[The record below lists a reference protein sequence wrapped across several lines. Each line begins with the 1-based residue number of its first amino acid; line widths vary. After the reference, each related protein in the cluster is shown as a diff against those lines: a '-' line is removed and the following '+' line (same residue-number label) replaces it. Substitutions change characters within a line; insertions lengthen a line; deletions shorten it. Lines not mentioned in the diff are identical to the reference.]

1 MAYQAP
7 EHIQQILANLPNS
20 PGVYQMIDKN
30 GKIIYIGKAKVL
42 RHRVRSYFQPS
53 NTDRKVQRIRRNVAD
68 IQIIVLDNELMALT
82 VEAQLIRT
90 HKPRYNVIWKDDK
103 RYPYI
108 LVRTGDDFPKVEMTR
123 QHDRF
128 DNNRYFGPYSSGWA
142 VRNTLD
148 AMRKAFPY
156 LTCDRVIDGTDDRAC
171 LYYDIKLCGG
181 PCIGAQSQEDYW
193 ENINNLMGVLEG
205 KSKPIL
211 DMMNEQMEEAA
222 ADLDFERAATLR
234 DRIRAIER
242 ATRLHYQVAKIGAN
256 QDVINVVQQNGDALI
271 QLFIVRSGNL
281 ISSESFP
288 LTNIEDETPDEMIAS
303 FIVQFYE
310 GAYEIPPEILVPI
323 ELPEHDILQEWL
335 RERRTKKVDLVVPQ
349 RGDKRRL
356 VKQAGDTAL
365 EQLTIYQ
372 AQWEQDTHKQESAIA
387 QIQNALD
394 LEDPPN
400 RIECYDI
407 STMHG
412 TATVA
417 SRVVFVQGVPAKSE
431 YRRYNI
437 RTIDHEG
444 SDDYQ
449 AMREV
454 LTRRFRRYI
463 EAVERENEEN
473 YNPGKKDKDETWRLL
488 PDLLIVDG
496 GKGQLGIA
504 VEVLEAYGLLEHVP
518 VAGLAKKR
526 EELFLPGQTM
536 SVLLERNSEG
546 LYLIQRIRDE
556 AHRFAIS
563 GHRARRA
570 KKGMASR
577 LDSVPGIGPAKRKA
591 LLSFFNND
599 IDAIMNAPMEELMKV
614 PGISERIAEQIKA
627 SLV

>member
-7 EHIQQILANLPNS
+7 EHIQQILNNLPNS

-42 RHRVRSYFQPS
+42 RHRVRSYFQPA
-53 NTDRKVQRIRRNVAD
+53 NIERKVERIRRNVAD
-68 IQIIVLDNELMALT
+68 IEIIVLENELMALT

-90 HKPRYNVIWKDDK
+90 HKPRYNVVWKDDK

-108 LVRTGDDFPKVEMTR
+108 LVHTSDDFPKVEMTR

-156 LTCDRVIDGTDDRAC
+156 LTCDRDIDGNDERAC

-181 PCIGAQSQEDYW
+181 PCIGAQSKEEYR
-193 ENINNLMGVLEG
+193 ENINNLMSVLEG

-211 DMMNEQMEEAA
+211 DMMNEQMEDAA
-222 ADLDFERAATLR
+222 ANLDFERAAMLR

-242 ATRLHYQVAKIGAN
+242 ATRLHYQVAQIGAD
-256 QDVINVVQQNGDALI
+256 QDVINIAQQEGDALI

-288 LTNIEDETPDEMIAS
+288 LMNTEDETPAEMIAS
-303 FIVQFYE
+303 FITQFYE
-310 GAYEIPPEILVPI
+310 GAYEIPPEILVPMD
-323 ELPEHDILQEWL
+323 LPEQNILEQWLQE
-335 RERRTKKVDLVVPQ
+335 RRGKKVELTAPQ

-365 EQLTIYQ
+365 EQLNIYQ
-372 AQWEQDTHKQESAIA
+372 AQWEQDTHKQESGIA
-387 QIQNALD
+387 QIQTALH
-394 LEDPPN
+394 LENPLN

-417 SRVVFVQGVPAKSE
+417 SRVVFVQGVPAKNE

-437 RTIDHEG
+437 NTIAHEG

-449 AMREV
+449 SMREV

-463 EAVERENEEN
+463 EAVERENAED

-504 VEVLEAYGLLEHVP
+504 VEVLEGCGLLEHVP
-518 VAGLAKKR
+518 VVGLAKKR
-526 EELFLPGQTM
+526 EEIFVPGQ
-536 SVLLERNSEG
+536 SRSILLERNSEG

-570 KKGMASR
+570 KKGLASR

-591 LLSFFNND
+591 LLTFFNND
-599 IDAIMNAPMEELMKV
+599 IDAIMNASLEDLMKV